1 MAEVFHSDMT
11 LIRKITGTV
20 ESRID
25 IFAQDVDIQTKKEF
39 FEVTDDAGDVVKR
52 HQTGQSAEMSISK
65 MFASEINL
73 TDGNTV
79 KVYFGNT
86 LGTTTYGMGSC
97 YVTDK
102 GWKIGEDDPVIHN
115 VRIIGR
121 NFGTTS

>member
-11 LIRKITGTV
+11 LIRQITGTA

-25 IFAQDVDIQTKKEF
+25 VFAADVDIQTKKEF
-39 FEVTDDAGDVVKR
+39 FEITDDAGEVVKR
-52 HQTGQSAEMSISK
+52 HQTGQAAEMSISK

-97 YVTDK
+97 YVT
-102 GWKIGEDDPVIHN
+102 
-115 VRIIGR
+115 
-121 NFGTTS
+121 